1 MGYEFLAR
9 IRRTSLMAGAMGSL
23 FAAVY
28 ASYATGLA
36 FAAGVAWSLAN
47 LALLETIVRSV
58 TGGAHDKRRAYLAAA
73 GNLALLV
80 AGGFLLVKLR
90 VLPLAAGFTLPF
102 AVIFLKA
109 ASRALLESKA
119 WAAIT
124 RSPWRATALVAALA
138 AVAYFALVP
147 LTRAQSEHAAG
158 GAAATE
164 HGSAGR
170 QHPAG
175 AATPEEHAAAGEHAA
190 EGGEPKQSKEFPDLV
205 TLALEANHENPLVQ
219 KLLAVPGAESMTPA
233 QHEEAVEKKLQG
245 VSSIGFSL
253 LVALLLCVVAW
264 KAAQDKGQVPG
275 KFRNVVESLVEP
287 VYNQIVDILG
297 PKYGPRYVPF
307 LGSLFVYIL
316 FMNLFGILP
325 FMKSPTSNLNVT
337 VALALTVFVYVQYTA
352 VTELGFLG
360 WLDHMA
366 GTPRSPVEWG
376 LVPLAFPIHLIGE
389 LAKPVSLSC
398 RLFGNIFGEDML
410 LVGFAGLGVTLMKTL
425 GLGVLPFGVP
435 FQFVFL
441 FLALLTS
448 FVQALVF
455 SMLST
460 IYFLLMLPHDHD
472 HGHDHGHGEEA
483 HHPAH

>member
-9 IRRTSLMAGAMGSL
+9 IRRTSLMATAMGAL

-28 ASYATGLA
+28 ASYATGIA
-36 FAAGVAWSLAN
+36 FAAGALWSLAN
-47 LALLETIVRSV
+47 LSLLETIVRSV
-58 TGGAHDKRRAYLAAA
+58 TGGAHEQRRAWLAAA
-73 GNLALLV
+73 ANLALLV

-102 AVIFLKA
+102 AVIFLKS
-109 ASRALLESKA
+109 ASRVLLGSKA

-138 AVAYFALVP
+138 AVAYFAIVP
-147 LTRAQSEHAAG
+147 LTRAQSGHAAPAAEHAA
-158 GAAATE
+158 
-164 HGSAGR
+164 
-170 QHPAG
+170 P
-175 AATPEEHAAAGEHAA
+175 AGEHAA
-190 EGGEPKQSKEFPDLV
+190 EGAEPKKSQEFPDLV

-219 KLLAVPGAESMTPA
+219 QLLAVPGAESMTPE
-233 QHEEAVEKKLQG
+233 QHAEAVEKKLQG
-245 VSSIGFSL
+245 VSSIAFSL
-253 LVALLLCVVAW
+253 LVALLLCLVAW
-264 KAAQDKGQVPG
+264 KAAQDKSAVPG
-275 KFRNVVESLVEP
+275 KFRNTVEALVEP

-316 FMNLFGILP
+316 FMNLFGVLP
-325 FMKSPTSNLNVT
+325 FMKSPTANLNVT
-337 VALALTVFVYVQYTA
+337 VALAITVFVYVQYTA
-352 VTELGFLG
+352 ISELGFLG

-472 HGHDHGHGEEA
+472 HGHDQAHGGEA

>member
-9 IRRTSLMAGAMGSL
+9 IRRTSLMAAAMGSL

-28 ASYATGLA
+28 MSYATGIA
-36 FAAGVAWSLAN
+36 FAAGSLWSLAN
-47 LALLETIVRSV
+47 LGLLETIVRSV
-58 TGGAHDKRRAYLAAA
+58 TGGAHDKRRAYVAAA
-73 GNLALLV
+73 GNLALMV
-80 AGGFLLVKLR
+80 AGGFLLMKLP
-90 VLPLAAGFTLPF
+90 VMPLAAGFTLPF

-109 ASRALLESKA
+109 VSRLLLESKA

-124 RSPWRATALVAALA
+124 RSPWRATALVAVLA
-138 AVAYFALVP
+138 VVAYFAIVP
-147 LTRAQSEHAAG
+147 LTRAQDEHAAG

-164 HGSAGR
+164 QGSSER
-170 QHPAG
+170 RHPAG
-175 AATPEEHAAAGEHAA
+175 PATPEEHAAAGEHA
-190 EGGEPKQSKEFPDLV
+190 EKKQSKEFPDLV
-205 TLALEANHENPLVQ
+205 TLALEANHGNPIVQ
-219 KLLAVPGAESMTPA
+219 KLLAVPGAEAMTPE

-253 LVALLLCVVAW
+253 IVALLICLAAW
-264 KAAQDKGQVPG
+264 KASQDKGLVPG
-275 KFRNVVESLVEP
+275 RFRNVVESLFEP

-337 VALALTVFVYVQYTA
+337 VALAITVFFYVQYTA
-352 VTELGFLG
+352 ITELGFLG

-366 GTPRSPVEWG
+366 GSPRSAVEWG

-410 LVGFAGLGVTLMKTL
+410 LVGFAGLGVTLMSTL
-425 GLGVLPFGVP
+425 GLGALPFGVP

-455 SMLST
+455 AMLST

-472 HGHDHGHGEEA
+472 HEHGHDHGHGEEA